1 LKYTPRLP
9 ETNVNVTPGS
19 PLKEFFLL
27 ACGLLGLIAG
37 IYLLLGLAVDWLAP
51 RIPPGLENRMAAP
64 LLHSLEKTPAKDP
77 RVRCLQRLV
86 DELQA
91 HCAHLPYHFRVHLQ
105 DADAVNAVALPAG
118 HIVVYRGL
126 LDKVSSENEL
136 AFVLAH
142 EMGHY
147 AHRDHLRGLGRGLVL
162 MAIASLFT
170 GADSSLNSLLSSTLN
185 LSEMRFSRSQE
196 SQADAFALAELNC
209 YYGHV
214 GGAVDLFE
222 KLPEP
227 AGPASVTHYFAS
239 HPANRKRISD
249 LKKLAREK
257 GYSEDSPKPLN
268 CASGESCP

>member
-1 LKYTPRLP
+1 MKYTPRLP
-9 ETNVNVTPGS
+9 RTNVNVTPDS

-27 ACGLLGLIAG
+27 SCGLLGLIAG

-51 RIPPGLENRMAAP
+51 RIPPDLENRMAAP
-64 LLHSLEKTPAKDP
+64 LLRSLDKAPEGDS

-86 DELQA
+86 DRLQA
-91 HCAHLPYHFRVHLQ
+91 RCAHLPYHFRVHVS
-105 DADAVNAVALPAG
+105 DSDAVNAVALPAG

-126 LDKVSSENEL
+126 LDRVTSENEL

-162 MAIASLFT
+162 MAMAAFFT
-170 GADSSLNSLLSSTLN
+170 GSDSSLNSLLSSMLN
-185 LSEMRFSRSQE
+185 LSEMRFSRVQE
-196 SQADAFALAELNC
+196 SQADAFALQELNC

-214 GGAVDLFE
+214 GGAMDLFT
-222 KLPEP
+222 KLPETV
-227 AGPASVTHYFAS
+227 GPEAVTHYFAS

-249 LKKLAREK
+249 LKKLARKK
-257 GYSEDSPKPLN
+257 GYSEGSPKPLDR
-268 CASGESCP
+268 ASGEFCS